1 MQNWRVDATR
11 GDTAEALICQ
21 LAGVCN
27 GAATW
32 DGAGFSKF
40 DTHFG
45 HSLAQRAQSGR
56 AWTVK
61 QAEAALKLLRKYQR
75 QLGGGAFMDAWLASP
90 VFATQPWDPTAPVAA
105 TETALPVNDRKLTS
119 RDDNAVFKFK
129 YDAELVAAI
138 KALRGEHRGRKFW
151 AAWDA
156 ANREWTAPVNETSI
170 AGIMALAEKFNFEV
184 EQRFTDY
191 VAKVQAKTEPDA
203 MMLALNGGQHVG
215 LMGDSIVINIDDA
228 GILAEFERELAA
240 A

>member
-1 MQNWRVDATR
+1 MK
-11 GDTAEALICQ
+11 TAEDMIRS
-21 LAGVCN
+21 LAGMC
-27 GAATW
+27 
-32 DGAGFSKF
+32 DGAFQIDGQGFNKF
-40 DTHFG
+40 DSAFG
-45 HSLAQRAQSGR
+45 KHLAEIAISGK
-56 AWTVK
+56 AWSIK
-61 QAEAALKLLRKYQR
+61 QATAALKLIKRYQR
-75 QLGGGAFMDAWLASP
+75 QLGGGAFMDAWLVNP

-191 VAKVQAKTEPDA
+191 VAKVQAKTAPDA

>member
-11 GDTAEALICQ
+11 GDTAESLICQ

-56 AWTVK
+56 VWTVK

-75 QLGGGAFMDAWLASP
+75 QLGGAAFMDAWLANP
-90 VFATQPWDPTAPVAA
+90 VFATQPWDPVAPVAA

-129 YDAELVAAI
+129 YDAGLVAAI

-170 AGIMALAEKFNFEV
+170 AGIMALAEKFQFEV
-184 EQRFTDY
+184 EQRFADY
-191 VAKVQAKTEPDA
+191 VAKVQAKTAPDA
-203 MMLALNGGQHVG
+203 MMLSLNGGQHVG

-228 GILAEFERELAA
+228 GILAEFERELADA
-240 A
+240 